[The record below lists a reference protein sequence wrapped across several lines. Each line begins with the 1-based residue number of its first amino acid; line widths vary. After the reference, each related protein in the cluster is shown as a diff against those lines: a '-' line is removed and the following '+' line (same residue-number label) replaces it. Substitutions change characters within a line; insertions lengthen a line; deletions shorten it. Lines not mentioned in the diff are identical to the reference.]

1 MKDNNKKKTIHIQY
15 EKGSRV
21 SEKHKTV
28 PYPDHGI
35 QKRLAQAVMSN
46 LRPKG
51 EGRIRQTQSR
61 ADPVSKKSML
71 QERTG
76 QSGTKETERNR
87 TVQRSGGNGKR
98 EDQRGSEQC
107 WPCWPHY
114 TVRLSTSETWRIA
127 KKR

>member
-21 SEKHKTV
+21 SEKHKRV

-76 QSGTKETERNR
+76 QSGQKLNRTALCKGVEGTERGKTKEAQSNAGLVGHIT
-87 TVQRSGGNGKR
+87 QF
-98 EDQRGSEQC
+98 DF
-107 WPCWPHY
+107 
-114 TVRLSTSETWRIA
+114 
-127 KKR
+127 